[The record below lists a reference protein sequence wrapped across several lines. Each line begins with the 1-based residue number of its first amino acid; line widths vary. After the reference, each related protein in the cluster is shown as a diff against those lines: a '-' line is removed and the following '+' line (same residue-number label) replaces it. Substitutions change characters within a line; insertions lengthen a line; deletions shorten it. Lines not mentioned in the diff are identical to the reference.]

1 MTRAARYEVVAL
13 GTETEMKMPIAFV
26 AGELDLG
33 IEVVVN
39 FGVVTG
45 REATQAEVDRLARA
59 IQPDVERLAIVA
71 ARRHE
76 YGDTSDTVVHQVVVE
91 ASGPDGAAERIRTA
105 CEMWVADCAADRRL
119 DALDV

>member
-1 MTRAARYEVVAL
+1 MN
-13 GTETEMKMPIAFV
+13 MPIAFV
-26 AGELDLG
+26 ADDLDLG

-39 FGVVTG
+39 FGIVTG

-59 IQPDVERLAIVA
+59 IQPQVERLAIVA

-76 YGDTSDTVVHQVVVE
+76 YADTSDTVVHQVIVQ
-91 ASGPDGAAERIRTA
+91 ASGPDGAAERIRTM
-105 CEMWVADCAADRRL
+105 CEAWAADCAADRRL

>member
-1 MTRAARYEVVAL
+1 ML
-13 GTETEMKMPIAFV
+13 GTEIDMNTPIAFV
-26 AGELDLG
+26 ADELDLG

-45 REATQAEVDRLARA
+45 REATPAEVDRLARA
-59 IQPDVERLAIVA
+59 IQPDVERLVIVA

-76 YGDTSDTVVHQVVVE
+76 YGDSSDTVVHQVVVE
-91 ASGPDGAAERIRTA
+91 ASGPDGVAERIRSA
-105 CEMWVADCAADRRL
+105 CEAWAADCAADRHL